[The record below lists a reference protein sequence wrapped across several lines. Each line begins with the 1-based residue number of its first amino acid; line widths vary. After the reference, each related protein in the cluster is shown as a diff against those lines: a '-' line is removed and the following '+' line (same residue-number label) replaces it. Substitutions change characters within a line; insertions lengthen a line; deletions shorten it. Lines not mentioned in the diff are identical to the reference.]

1 MSGLITPELRAV
13 LADVAE
19 SMIPGG
25 LGMPSASEAGVA
37 GRLLDQVLVA
47 RPDLERPLATV
58 LEDLRGLGAAAARAR
73 LEGDREALDVF
84 ALVAIGGYMM
94 HPGVGDALSY
104 PGQQP
109 KPVNPFDINDVVD
122 EGLLD
127 PVIERGP
134 IYREVPT

>member
-1 MSGLITPELRAV
+1 MSALTPQLRELLTA
-13 LADVAE
+13 LAT

-25 LGMPSASEAGVA
+25 LGMPSAREADVG
-37 GRLLDQVLVA
+37 GRLLDAVLVA
-47 RPDLERPLATV
+47 RPDLEGPLVELLEPLAA
-58 LEDLRGLGAAAARAR
+58 LGDPAEAERRLRANRAATE
-73 LEGDREALDVF
+73 LF

-94 HPGVGDALSY
+94 HPGVGSALSY

-122 EGLLD
+122 DGLLD

-134 IYREVPT
+134 IYREVPA

>member
-1 MSGLITPELRAV
+1 MSAAIAPELRAV
-13 LADVAE
+13 LATVAE

-25 LGMPSASEAGVA
+25 HGMPSASEVDLA
-37 GRLLDQVLVA
+37 GRLLDQVLTA
-47 RPDLERPLATV
+47 RPDLEAPLARV
-58 LEDLRGLGAAAARAR
+58 LARLRGLDADAARAH
-73 LEGDREALDVF
+73 LEADRAALDVF
-84 ALVAIGGYMM
+84 ALVAIGGYML
-94 HPGVGDALSY
+94 HPAVGAALSY